1 MRHSCHPSPARPV
14 CLAISSGCSSIHLS
28 IAFVLVPVIVVIVQT
43 RKSGESFK
51 KILVVD
57 AHIELSHN
65 NLSLMSNPPESLCK
79 MIAIAWISFNPR
91 EVAVCVL
98 HDDCDA
104 ARQVAIYF
112 PTPYKHTQFLTDAC
126 AEAQVVKR
134 LQRSITWL
142 SSPGCCLIKK
152 N

>member
-1 MRHSCHPSPARPV
+1 LRYSCHPSPARLV

-28 IAFVLVPVIVVIVQT
+28 IAFILVTVQT

-65 NLSLMSNPPESLCK
+65 NLNLMSNPPESLCK
-79 MIAIAWISFNPR
+79 MIAIAML
-91 EVAVCVL
+91 EVAVSVL

-112 PTPYKHTQFLTDAC
+112 PRP
-126 AEAQVVKR
+126 
-134 LQRSITWL
+134 
-142 SSPGCCLIKK
+142 
-152 N
+152 

>member
-1 MRHSCHPSPARPV
+1 
-14 CLAISSGCSSIHLS
+14 LS
-28 IAFVLVPVIVVIVQT
+28 IAFILVSVVLVTVQT

-65 NLSLMSNPPESLCK
+65 NPSHMSNPPKSLCK
-79 MIAIAWISFNPR
+79 MIAIATP
-91 EVAVCVL
+91 EVAFCVL

-112 PTPYKHTQFLTDAC
+112 PRP
-126 AEAQVVKR
+126 
-134 LQRSITWL
+134 
-142 SSPGCCLIKK
+142 
-152 N
+152 

>member
-1 MRHSCHPSPARPV
+1 
-14 CLAISSGCSSIHLS
+14 LS
-28 IAFVLVPVIVVIVQT
+28 IAFVLVTVQT

-65 NLSLMSNPPESLCK
+65 NLQLMSNPPESLCK
-79 MIAIAWISFNPR
+79 MIAIAWISFNPP

-112 PTPYKHTQFLTDAC
+112 PRP
-126 AEAQVVKR
+126 
-134 LQRSITWL
+134 
-142 SSPGCCLIKK
+142 
-152 N
+152 